1 MQTVIGRKPKY
12 RGLVAGWHATNTGN
26 HSRAAA
32 GDGKWKRE
40 VTDRKLADGR
50 RSYVVLSPMK
60 QIFCVSPLGH
70 HAKS

>member
-1 MQTVIGRKPKY
+1 MQTVIDREPKY
-12 RGLVAGWHATNTGN
+12 LGLIAGRHTTNRGN

-50 RSYVVLSPMK
+50 MQSRNAVTNEADILSCLAARS
-60 QIFCVSPLGH
+60 C
-70 HAKS
+70 